1 LKIVLGGLDDPRV
14 IELLNIHLAA
24 ARATSP
30 PCSVHALD
38 LDGLKS
44 PALSFWSAWD
54 GETLLGV
61 GALKALTGDHGEVK
75 SMHTREALRGQGV
88 GAALLRHIIE
98 TASARG
104 HRRLSLETG
113 SQDYF
118 APARSL
124 YARHGFEVCPP
135 FGDYVLD
142 PNSVFMTLDL
152 YPRK

>member
-1 LKIVLGGLDDPRV
+1 LNIVLGGLDDPR
-14 IELLNIHLAA
+14 IIALLEAHLAA

-30 PCSVHALD
+30 PESVHALD

-44 PALSFWSAWD
+44 PELSFWSVRD
-54 GETLLGV
+54 GEAVLGV
-61 GALKALTGDHGEVK
+61 GALKALSADHGEVK
-75 SMHTREALRGQGV
+75 SMYTHETARGRGV
-88 GAALLRHIIE
+88 GGTMLRHIIE
-98 TASARG
+98 TATIRG
-104 HRRLSLETG
+104 HVRLSLETG